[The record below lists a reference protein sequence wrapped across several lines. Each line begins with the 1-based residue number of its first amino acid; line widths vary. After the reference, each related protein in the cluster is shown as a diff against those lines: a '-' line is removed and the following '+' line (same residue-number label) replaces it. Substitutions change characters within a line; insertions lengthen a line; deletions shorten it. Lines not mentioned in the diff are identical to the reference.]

1 MAIEIVDLPIGH
13 GDLPEGIT
21 SVSGIR
27 NIKTLLNAILS
38 WINSK
43 AVYLK
48 KHKINPRK
56 PV

>member
-48 KHKINPRK
+48 KT
-56 PV
+56 